1 MPCAYHSLGFD
12 LCRWMR
18 WCRNLCTRG
27 KHTQPFSDGIQH
39 CSVALSQ
46 PIWLHLQSSWSHT
59 RTLYLAVFV
68 FIGQPWFMTIKVQHN
83 WLTLDVFYKS
93 CSRGKASA
101 AKKEKKMLEN
111 EWKQKECMTWC
122 LEKEQRS
129 LCSRGSTCVFLQQ
142 APPCPAMRGCAKH
155 LCTQWW
161 PSHVT
166 CRWKTSL

>member
-27 KHTQPFSDGIQH
+27 KHTQPFSDGIQL

-46 PIWLHLQSSWSHT
+46 PIWLHLQSSWSRT

-68 FIGQPWFMTIKVQHN
+68 FIGQPWFMTIKVQNN

-93 CSRGKASA
+93 CSGGKASVT
-101 AKKEKKMLEN
+101 KKCWKMSEN
-111 EWKQKECMTWC
+111 RRNAWRDA
-122 LEKEQRS
+122 LRRS
-129 LCSRGSTCVFLQQ
+129 SRGSAAQLPLVYFYNRRLLGQLCTVVPSTCVHSV
-142 APPCPAMRGCAKH
+142 G
-155 LCTQWW
+155 
-161 PSHVT
+161 
-166 CRWKTSL
+166 

>member
-1 MPCAYHSLGFD
+1 MPCTYHSLGFD

-18 WCRNLCTRG
+18 WCCNLCTRG

-83 WLTLDVFYKS
+83 WLTLHVFYKS
-93 CSRGKASA
+93 CSRGKALA
-101 AKKEKKMLEN
+101 AKKKKCWKMSEN
-111 EWKQKECMTWC
+111 RRNAWRDALRRSSRVSAAEVPLVYFYNRRLLAQLCMAVP
-122 LEKEQRS
+122 
-129 LCSRGSTCVFLQQ
+129 STCVHSNGQV
-142 APPCPAMRGCAKH
+142 M
-155 LCTQWW
+155 
-161 PSHVT
+161 
-166 CRWKTSL
+166 